1 MPGPID
7 GDILR
12 TTMRRVPSPVT
23 VVTATGPDEMRGM
36 TVGSFTSVSLKPPL
50 VSFNVALDAQMHPLI
65 MDAEH
70 FVVHLLSDQQAAL
83 STNFALPD
91 RTGAEQFD
99 GISYHLDAYGTP
111 VLANVMAVF
120 SCARYAAYA
129 AGDHTL
135 IVGKVVDITPGM
147 VGDPLV
153 YFDRHY
159 RCLGETLSSPW
170 S

>member
-1 MPGPID
+1 MPGTID

-12 TTMRRVPSPVT
+12 ATMRRVPSPVT
-23 VVTATGPDEMRGM
+23 VVTAAGPDEMRGM
-36 TVGSFTSVSLKPPL
+36 TVGSFTSVSLRPPL

-65 MDAEH
+65 IAAEH
-70 FVVHLLSDQQAAL
+70 FVVHLLSDEQAAL

-91 RTGAEQFD
+91 RSGAEQFAA
-99 GISYHLDAYGTP
+99 ISYHLNAHGTP
-111 VLANVMAVF
+111 ILEGAMAIF
-120 SCARYAAYA
+120 HCERYAAYA

-135 IVGKVVDITPGM
+135 IVGKVIDITPGAE
-147 VGDPLV
+147 GDPLV

-159 RCLGETLSSPW
+159 RRLGETLSSPW